1 MAILESILFQN
12 FRIFSPENQFRFEI
26 APITIL
32 TGPNN
37 SGKSSVSKS
46 ILLLKNSSPFHLVFS
61 KPQHK
66 LGMYTNILNNKK
78 KPLIFD
84 FKISPGLRFNCGK
97 HSFMFCATFNYRLEY
112 KSFAVED
119 AIIKSIRITG
129 VKEEL
134 ILEYNRN
141 LENRY
146 VFLFVNIK
154 HLLNQF
160 ICDLNEEK
168 TIDIIDNTSVNGKYD
183 SLQHGII
190 NKTLVGERLKS
201 CDPHRISEFYLWL
214 NDQVIIELSEFYV
227 DYDGTSAVSNI
238 NCTFG
243 EMGFL
248 DFFDIYFKYMS
259 LEDSTF
265 AWLKPSKHFLESDE
279 FSDQIKLLEDLSLKD
294 IVSPVFMSFVQDF
307 IIVKCSNML
316 DELSFEE
323 IHYVEAQK
331 AITNRLYF
339 QSDNILDQLLLIFSQ
354 TELSKDKTEFLNKW
368 LVNFGIGEN
377 LLVKRIQ
384 GNASEPKI
392 KRGKILI
399 ELADLG
405 FGFTQL
411 LTIILLVIFKSV
423 GTKGWY
429 KKSILIIEEPETN
442 IHPNLQSL
450 LASFFADVVKSFNF
464 NLILETHSEYMIRKF
479 QYLVSKKEVEQ
490 KDLNLYYLQGPAK
503 EPYKIEIQDDGS
515 LSKNF
520 GPGFF
525 DEAINWKF
533 ELLKLKS
540 LN

>member
-1 MAILESILFQN
+1 
-12 FRIFSPENQFRFEI
+12 
-26 APITIL
+26 
-32 TGPNN
+32 
-37 SGKSSVSKS
+37 
-46 ILLLKNSSPFHLVFS
+46 
-61 KPQHK
+61 
-66 LGMYTNILNNKK
+66 
-78 KPLIFD
+78 
-84 FKISPGLRFNCGK
+84 
-97 HSFMFCATFNYRLEY
+97 
-112 KSFAVED
+112 
-119 AIIKSIRITG
+119 
-129 VKEEL
+129 
-134 ILEYNRN
+134 
-141 LENRY
+141 
-146 VFLFVNIK
+146 
-154 HLLNQF
+154 
-160 ICDLNEEK
+160 
-168 TIDIIDNTSVNGKYD
+168 
-183 SLQHGII
+183 
-190 NKTLVGERLKS
+190 
-201 CDPHRISEFYLWL
+201 
-214 NDQVIIELSEFYV
+214 
-227 DYDGTSAVSNI
+227 
-238 NCTFG
+238 
-243 EMGFL
+243 
-248 DFFDIYFKYMS
+248 
-259 LEDSTF
+259 
-265 AWLKPSKHFLESDE
+265 
-279 FSDQIKLLEDLSLKD
+279 
-294 IVSPVFMSFVQDF
+294 
-307 IIVKCSNML
+307 ML